1 MTNAAPTLLEQ
12 LQLITEQLAAATT
25 PAAVYQIVLEP
36 ALRALGAV
44 SGLVML
50 LNLESGVPCLNTVAQ
65 HGHVAGVPS
74 IWQPTDLSDTAP
86 STDALRG
93 RVPLYFSHSGD
104 LRAAYP
110 DLEAQTGAISPVA
123 TAVMPMLLDAAPLG
137 VLLLDFREP
146 HDFTPEEQRFLRTL
160 AAQCALALGRA
171 HLLVSLER
179 QVQARTEALA
189 QQNAELTVQQS
200 ALESFALLARD
211 LAFETDPYLL
221 IRRAQDIVLPLLPR
235 GAAAYYELEDH
246 IWRLKAQS
254 QQIVSEALWRVLQ
267 AGLPFERTPLLSQ
280 PWETGQPQYHD
291 QYDARA
297 DHLEEASHVGA
308 CAALPLRVGDQV
320 AGVFVVGLFEPH
332 TWTNLDRISLET
344 VMHSL
349 SLALER
355 ARSAAALVQR
365 TQALEAANEELEGF
379 TYSVSHDL
387 RTPVRHVSGFAALAR
402 RALSDV
408 PDPAA
413 LEKAGRYLG
422 IVEQA
427 ALQMN
432 ALVDAILDLSR
443 TSRSELHL
451 TEVDL
456 NVLLTRAQAQFAA
469 ASAQVQWAISTLPVV
484 PGDAATLQQV
494 MAQLVSNALKFS
506 RHRQPAQITVWAE
519 TRPGEW
525 AIFVR
530 DNGVG
535 FDHHY
540 QHKLFGMFQRLHR
553 VDEFEGAGV
562 GLASVRRIISRHG
575 GQVLAS
581 VNEGGQ
587 GATFGFTLPRLP

>member
-12 LQLITEQLAAATT
+12 LQLITEQLAAANT
-25 PAAVYQIVLEP
+25 AAQVYQIVLEP

-50 LNLESGVPCLNTVAQ
+50 LDVVNEVHCLKTVAQ
-65 HGHVAGVPS
+65 HGHAEGLPS
-74 IWQPTDLSDTAP
+74 VWQPTDLSDTAP
-86 STDALRG
+86 TTDALRR
-93 RVPLYFSHSGD
+93 RVPLYFPRSGD

-110 DLEAQTGAISPVA
+110 ELEAQTGAISPVA
-123 TAVMPMLLDAAPLG
+123 TAVLPMLLDDLPLG

-146 HDFTPEEQRFLRTL
+146 HDFTAEEQRFLGTL

-171 HLLVSLER
+171 QLLASLEF
-179 QVQARTEALA
+179 QVQARTQALE
-189 QQNAELTVQQS
+189 QQNAELQVQSS

-221 IRRAQDIVLPLLPR
+221 IRRAQDIVLPLLPP
-235 GAAAYYELEDH
+235 GAAAYYELEEQRWQ
-246 IWRLKAQS
+246 IKAQS
-254 QQIVSEALWRVLQ
+254 QQMVSQALWRTLQ
-267 AGLPFERTPLLSQ
+267 AGLAFERTPLLSV
-280 PWETGQPQYHD
+280 PWKTGQPHYHD
-291 QYDARA
+291 HYDSRA
-297 DHLEEASHVGA
+297 DHLEEAAHVGA

-320 AGVFVVGLFEPH
+320 AGIFVVGLFDPH
-332 TWTNLDRISLET
+332 LWSRQDRISLET

-355 ARSAAALVQR
+355 SRSAAALQQR
-365 TQALEAANEELEGF
+365 STALEAANEELEGF

-387 RTPVRHVSGFAALAR
+387 RTPIRHVSGFAALAR
-402 RALSDV
+402 RALMAA

-413 LEKAGRYLG
+413 LQKTERYLG

-443 TSRSELHL
+443 TSRSELQL
-451 TEVDL
+451 AEVDL
-456 NVLLTRAQAQFAA
+456 NVLLSRAQAQFAA
-469 ASAQVQWAISTLPVV
+469 SVQAHWTVLPLPTVRAD
-484 PGDAATLQQV
+484 PATLQQV
-494 MAQLVSNALKFS
+494 ITQLVSNALKFS
-506 RHRQPAQITVWAE
+506 RVRQQPHIEVWAE

-562 GLASVRRIISRHG
+562 GLASVRRTVLRHG
-575 GQVLAS
+575 GQVFAHS
-581 VNEGGQ
+581 EAGQ
-587 GATFGFTLPRLP
+587 GATFGFSLPRLA